1 MKSQPNI
8 ANVHQQNILDSVQRR
23 LDMARANGD
32 ANLISQLEREMQ
44 QSRGMGAS
52 PLPKAQSV
60 RVDVS
65 NQHRQN
71 LRNNVQRRLDTARAR
86 GDQDLV
92 RQLERELHEL
102 A

>member
-44 QSRGMGAS
+44 HSRGMGAS
-52 PLPKAQSV
+52 PLPKAPSV